1 MTMADGIEISGLD
14 ELAEDFR
21 IVARKYPD
29 RAGEELRKEAKE
41 LRKDV
46 IAMVENDT
54 DEHLT
59 KDGSKTK
66 RSLTKASSYE
76 ISPVQGF
83 NERQFVDISAK
94 SPHFHLLENGHQ
106 LVSHKGRVLGFV
118 PGYHFMDRA
127 RKDHA
132 KKLPERMEK
141 MVNNLLESENL

>member
-1 MTMADGIEISGLD
+1 MADSIEISGLD
-14 ELAEDFR
+14 ELSEDLRR
-21 IVARKYPD
+21 IARKFPD
-29 RAGEELRKEAKE
+29 RAGEELQKEAKE

-46 IAMVENDT
+46 VAMVKNDT

-59 KDGSKTK
+59 KDGEKTK

-94 SPHFHLLENGHQ
+94 SPHFHLLENGHL
-106 LVSHKGRVLGFV
+106 LVSHKGRVIGFV

-127 RKDHA
+127 RKECS

-141 MVNNLLESENL
+141 MVNHLLESENL

>member
-1 MTMADGIEISGLD
+1 MMMADGIEISGLD
-14 ELAEDFR
+14 ELATDLR
-21 IVARKYPD
+21 SVVRKYPD
-29 RAGEELRKEAKE
+29 RAGEELQKEAKE

-46 IAMVENDT
+46 IAMVQNDT

-59 KDGSKTK
+59 KDGAKTK

-106 LVSHKGRVLGFV
+106 LVTHKGQTIKFV

>member
-1 MTMADGIEISGLD
+1 MMMADGIEISGLD
-14 ELAEDFR
+14 ELATDLR
-21 IVARKYPD
+21 SVVRKYPD
-29 RAGEELRKEAKE
+29 RAGEELQKEAKE

-46 IAMVENDT
+46 ITMVQNDT

-59 KDGSKTK
+59 KDGAKTK

-83 NERQFVDISAK
+83 NERQFVDVSAK

-106 LVSHKGRVLGFV
+106 LVTHRGQAIGFV

-127 RKDHA
+127 RKNHA

>member
-1 MTMADGIEISGLD
+1 MMADRIEISGLD
-14 ELAEDFR
+14 ELATDLR
-21 IVARKYPD
+21 SVVRKYPD
-29 RAGEELRKEAKE
+29 RAGEELQKEAKE

-46 IAMVENDT
+46 IAMVQNDT
-54 DEHLT
+54 DEHLN
-59 KDGSKTK
+59 KDGAKTK

-83 NERQFVDISAK
+83 NERQFVYISAK

-106 LVSHKGRVLGFV
+106 LVTHKGQAIGFV

>member
-1 MTMADGIEISGLD
+1 MADSIEISGLD
-14 ELAEDFR
+14 ELATDLR
-21 IVARKYPD
+21 SVVRKYPD
-29 RAGEELRKEAKE
+29 RAGEELQKEAKE

-46 IAMVENDT
+46 VVMVKNDT

-59 KDGSKTK
+59 KDGEKTK

-83 NERQFVDISAK
+83 NERQFVNISAK
-94 SPHFHLLENGHQ
+94 APHFHLLENGHQ
-106 LVSHKGRVLGFV
+106 LVSHKGRVIGFV

-127 RKDHA
+127 RKEHA

-141 MVNNLLESENL
+141 MVNHLLESENL

>member
-1 MTMADGIEISGLD
+1 MMADGIEISGLD
-14 ELAEDFR
+14 ELATDLR
-21 IVARKYPD
+21 SVVRKYPD
-29 RAGEELRKEAKE
+29 RAGEELQKEAKE

-46 IAMVENDT
+46 IAMVQNDT

-59 KDGSKTK
+59 KDGAKTK

-106 LVSHKGRVLGFV
+106 LVTNKGQTIGFV

>member
-1 MTMADGIEISGLD
+1 MMADGIEISGLD
-14 ELAEDFR
+14 ELATDLR
-21 IVARKYPD
+21 SVVRKYPD
-29 RAGEELRKEAKE
+29 RAGEELQKEAKE

-46 IAMVENDT
+46 ITMVQNDT

-59 KDGSKTK
+59 KDGAKTK

-83 NERQFVDISAK
+83 NERQFVDVSAK

-106 LVSHKGRVLGFV
+106 LVTHRGQAIGFV

-127 RKDHA
+127 RKNHA

>member
-1 MTMADGIEISGLD
+1 MLDGIEISGLD
-14 ELAEDFR
+14 ELSEDFR
-21 IVARKYPD
+21 RVARKYPD
-29 RAGEELRKEAKE
+29 RAGEELQKEAKE

-46 IAMVENDT
+46 IAMVKNDT

-59 KDGSKTK
+59 KDGERTK

-83 NERQFVDISAK
+83 NERQLVNISAK

-106 LVSHKGRVLGFV
+106 LVTHKGRAIGFV

-127 RKDHA
+127 RKEHA
-132 KKLPERMEK
+132 KKLPERMQK
-141 MVNNLLESENL
+141 MVNHLLESENL